1 MPPRRQARMCSG
13 NETTETAG
21 NANTISRLSQKV
33 THANSSA
40 LPHLLTA
47 KTEHNAIKC
56 ESEEKSRSVWE
67 RIKACLEVRKA
78 EVAIKESN
86 RQYEAAK
93 AREAAQV
100 HPLHPLFH
108 PKRRLA
114 TAKAAAIKES
124 KRRRIIE
131 YEVAKAREAEQ
142 RRFAAAINES
152 KKRHIIEYEAD
163 IAREA
168 AQQLRFAATKAAA
181 KAEADKYKQLL
192 KKAILEHDDSGRLSC
207 LVISDRTMCTD
218 CAETFNTIHN
228 NIINELNLDL
238 PMSGYDK

>member
-13 NETTETAG
+13 NETTEVEAAAKAVG
-21 NANTISRLSQKV
+21 NANTISRLSREV

-40 LPHLLTA
+40 LPHLLSPT
-47 KTEHNAIKC
+47 TEHYDIKC
-56 ESEEKSRSVWE
+56 ESEEKSSSVWE
-67 RIKACLEVRKA
+67 RIKACCWGRKA

-86 RQYEAAK
+86 RQYEADK
-93 AREAAQV
+93 AREAAQ
-100 HPLHPLFH
+100 
-108 PKRRLA
+108 
-114 TAKAAAIKES
+114 
-124 KRRRIIE
+124 
-131 YEVAKAREAEQ
+131 Q